1 MAGYVLTVQ
10 MRAEARQLIASLRTA
25 STTARTFGQ
34 RTTAANASLA
44 RLDTTSRHLA
54 GQFTALNR
62 SARATATQ
70 LGRIS
75 ARSVAAQRQLRGMS
89 STGVSSMRRLN
100 RALAGGGGWNTAAMT
115 GLLTGGGLLV
125 GADQLLEEGNRYQR
139 QMNLFQAVTDAT
151 ASQMQRAAYT
161 AQQLGSDLSLPTSTA
176 GDAAEAMVELSKAG
190 FLADQSI
197 DATRASLQLA
207 AAANV
212 DAADSAKYLGDIMDQ
227 FGLGADQASRA
238 ADILAATANNASGGI
253 IDIYYAMRYAGP
265 VAAGLG
271 VSMEDAASA
280 VGMLGKAGIL
290 GQTAGTSLRGM
301 MANLAAPTPQMR
313 GALRELGIE
322 AWDAQGRFRGLRTV
336 IEGLSKAQ
344 HEMTQQDFTAAVTR
358 AFGKP
363 ALSGAVALA
372 HQGVDS
378 FDALSVAVR
387 ESGAAAEITAS
398 RGQGL
403 TGAMTQLRTQARQT
417 GLALYDGMA
426 PGLEYVTRLM
436 TRGLAGATPYLT
448 RALEYGNDLAVLF
461 GPDLKREARQGLG
474 GLIDEARQ
482 LIGPLQEIGEHVLAT
497 GLNLLINS
505 AEALG
510 DVLGNAADGAEP
522 LFDALGELGEGGGAA
537 AGTLGII
544 ATAANLAI
552 DAVAGLSLVLVPV
565 GHIIGGLV
573 NAFGALPGPIQS
585 AALAMLLFRRV
596 QPGLTS
602 LATTVTG
609 PVRGAF
615 QGFAQQMQVQ
625 RTLAATAGVSL
636 TRYGAAWA
644 AVQARVGF
652 LGTMTAAFRSAN
664 GAGTTFMGTLNGI
677 GRAAGSG
684 LATAGRGLMNA
695 LGGPWGAALAV
706 ASVGLGLYTS
716 HQQKAAQAA
725 AEHEQR
731 VSTLTTALR
740 ESNGIIDQNVRAQA
754 AQILMDTKTA
764 DGKQRLV
771 DVMRNAGVS
780 LSELTDAYL
789 GQGTSLGNLQG
800 QLSAVAAAHDDVWQT
815 NEFGDTWQGYDVMGR
830 RAKDAADELG
840 KVKGEMSESV
850 KRAKELAEAQRG
862 TGAGT
867 SAYDRLKTAVGALA
881 DETSDAD
888 QRTRALRDALDL
900 LSGGEISLQA
910 ARARVNTAVSDL
922 TDSAGTVDRSKGYG
936 GGQLVNSS
944 DGTLN
949 TTTRNGQQLYN
960 HLTSLSEAAADASVS
975 VYALAQQNGETLPSA
990 LAKARAEMTRAR
1002 AAAIDAARGYGLTK
1016 QQAQAVADSLGL
1028 LPDQVSL
1035 LLQTKG
1041 MDSTLANLLA
1051 VQAEFDRFPER
1062 KTIRVDSVSEGAQK
1076 KLRELG
1082 FAVKTVPG
1090 TRQIQITAPTEGARK
1105 SLDGLITKLSRTPS
1119 SKRVAVSAPNAAAIK
1134 SLQAV
1139 QAKIQQTPGAKTVRV
1154 NAPTALARQ
1163 ELEKL
1168 GFKIKGTKGK
1178 TVTIAV
1184 PTGTQQSRVEA
1195 LRRAIAGLRDK
1206 SVTITT
1212 RHVTALSD
1220 LGDGSGAADALR
1232 RQAENVRRQA
1242 RGGVVDYYADGGVRE
1257 RHVAQIAPAGS
1268 WRVWGEP
1275 ETGGEAYVPLAQ
1287 SKRQRSKQVVEE
1299 VVRRFDG
1306 RIQWFAD
1313 GGVTRRS
1320 AVDPT
1325 SRITAAARST
1335 TATRSLAEIVRH
1347 FEVRPSTDDRSASA
1361 RVDARTGRGVQIVVV
1376 REQQPLIGTMPVTV
1390 RDSSATPEQIG
1401 TEMMRRLRNA
1411 QRGGRI
1417 R

>member
-1 MAGYVLTVQ
+1 MTAVAGYVLTVQ
-10 MRAEARQLIASLRTA
+10 MRAEVRQLIASMRSA
-25 STTARTFGQ
+25 STSARTFG
-34 RTTAANASLA
+34 RHTTTANASLA

-54 GQFTALNR
+54 AQFTAMNR
-62 SARATATQ
+62 SARSAATQ
-70 LGRIS
+70 LDRIS
-75 ARSVAAQRQLRGMS
+75 ARSSAAQRQLRGMS

-100 RALAGGGGWNTAAMT
+100 QAMAGGGGWNTAAMT
-115 GLLTGGGLLV
+115 GLLTGGGLLL

-161 AQQLGSDLSLPTSTA
+161 AQELGNDLSLPTSTA
-176 GDAAEAMVELSKAG
+176 ADAAESMVELSKAG

-207 AAANV
+207 AAADV

-227 FGLGADQASRA
+227 FGLGADQAGRA
-238 ADILAATANNASGGI
+238 ADTLAATANNASGGI

-301 MANLAAPTPQMR
+301 MANLAAPTPQMVA
-313 GALRELGIE
+313 ALKDLGIE

-344 HEMTQQDFTAAVTR
+344 HDMSQQDFTASVTR

-372 HQGVDS
+372 HQGVES

-387 ESGAAAEITAS
+387 ESGAAAQITAS
-398 RGQGL
+398 RGEGL

-461 GPDLKREARQGLG
+461 GPDLKRSAAQGLG
-474 GLIDEARQ
+474 GLISEAQQ
-482 LIGPLQEIGEHVLAT
+482 LLGPLREIGEHTLAA
-497 GLNLLINS
+497 GLNLLVNA
-505 AEALG
+505 AEAAEE
-510 DVLGNAADGAEP
+510 VIGNLAAGAEP
-522 LFDALGELGEGGGAA
+522 LASALGDIADGSDGVAGALDIVV
-537 AGTLGII
+537 TVV
-544 ATAANLAI
+544 NLAM
-552 DAVAGLSLVLVPV
+552 DAVAGLSAVLIPV
-565 GHIIGGLV
+565 GHLVGGLV
-573 NAFGALPGPIQS
+573 STFGALPGPVQS
-585 AALAMLLFRRV
+585 AVFAMLLFRRV
-596 QPGLTS
+596 QPALSGL
-602 LATTVTG
+602 AGTVAG

-615 QGFAQQMQVQ
+615 QGFAQQMQLQ
-625 RTLAATAGVSL
+625 RTLAATSGVAL

-652 LGTMTAAFRSAN
+652 LGSMTTAFRTAN

-677 GRAAGSG
+677 SRAAGSG
-684 LATAGRGLMNA
+684 LASAGRGLMNV

-706 ASVGLGLYTS
+706 ASVGLGMYAS

-731 VSTLTTALR
+731 VSALTDALR

-754 AQILMDTKTA
+754 AQVLMDTKTA

-789 GQGTSLGNLQG
+789 GQGTSLGTLQR
-800 QLSAVAAAHDDVWQT
+800 QLSGVASAHDDVWHT
-815 NEFGDTWQGYDVMGR
+815 NEMGDTWQGYDVVGSH
-830 RAKDAADELG
+830 AKDAADELG

-850 KRAKELAEAQRG
+850 RRAKELAEAQRG

-867 SAYDRLKTAVGALA
+867 SAYDRLKTAVGELA

-888 QRTRALRDALDL
+888 QRTRALKDALDL
-900 LSGGEISLQA
+900 LSGGQISLQA
-910 ARARVNTAVSDL
+910 AKARVNAAVLDL
-922 TDSAGTVDRSKGYG
+922 NEGAQSVDRSNGYG
-936 GGQLVNSS
+936 GGQLVNRG

-949 TTTRNGQQLYN
+949 TTTRNGQQIYTQM
-960 HLTSLSEAAADASVS
+960 TSLSDAAAEATTAI
-975 VYALAQQNGETLPSA
+975 YTLAQQNGEDLPQA
-990 LAKARAEMTRAR
+990 LAKSRTEMARAREE
-1002 AAAIDAARGYGLTK
+1002 AIKAARGYGLTRAEAEK
-1016 QQAQAVADSLGL
+1016 VADSLGL
-1028 LPDQVSL
+1028 LPSKVYL
-1035 LLQTKG
+1035 LLQTRG
-1041 MDSTLANLLA
+1041 LDSALANLLA
-1051 VQAEFDRFPER
+1051 VQAEFDRFPDK

-1082 FAVKTVPG
+1082 FTVETVPG
-1090 TRQIQITAPTEGARK
+1090 TRQIKVTAPTTGARE
-1105 SLDGLITKLSRTPS
+1105 SLDALITKLGETPS
-1119 SKRVAVSAPNAAAIK
+1119 KKTVTVTAPSLSAIRSLEAVRNQLKA
-1134 SLQAV
+1134 
-1139 QAKIQQTPGAKTVRV
+1139 TPGAKTVRV
-1154 NAPTALARQ
+1154 NAPTAAARK
-1163 ELEKL
+1163 ELEAL
-1168 GFKIKGTKGK
+1168 GFRIEKVPGSKKVQIT
-1178 TVTIAV
+1178 V
-1184 PTGTQQSRVEA
+1184 PTSGPAKALATIQGRINNLYGKRVGIGVFTTEYYNKIQSGETVPKY
-1195 LRRAIAGLRDK
+1195 LRK
-1206 SVTITT
+1206 P
-1212 RHVTALSD
+1212 
-1220 LGDGSGAADALR
+1220 
-1232 RQAENVRRQA
+1232 QAY
-1242 RGGVVDYYADGGVRE
+1242 GGVLDFYADGGLRE
-1257 RHVAQIAPAGS
+1257 RHVAQIVPAGS
-1268 WRVWGEP
+1268 WRVFGEP
-1275 ETGGEAYVPLAQ
+1275 ETQGEAYVPLAT
-1287 SKRQRSKQVVEE
+1287 SKRQRSKQIVEE

-1306 RIQWFAD
+1306 QVEWFAD
-1313 GGVTRRS
+1313 GGVTRR
-1320 AVDPT
+1320 ATVDPT
-1325 SRITAAARST
+1325 TSITASARSA
-1335 TATRSLAEIVRH
+1335 TATRSLAEIVRR
-1347 FEVRPSTDDRSASA
+1347 FEVRPAADTRSAA
-1361 RVDARTGRGVQIVVV
+1361 TRIDARAGRSVQVVVV

-1390 RDSSATPEQIG
+1390 HDSSATPEQIG